1 VPSGLSGTKTY
12 EEGEV
17 MLKGAL
23 GAVIMGVIMAAFVC
37 VILELMAR
45 G

>member
-1 VPSGLSGTKTY
+1 MFDMDWK
-12 EEGEV
+12 EI
-17 MLKGAL
+17 L
-23 GAVIMGVIMAAFVC
+23 GGIVLAIVAAVFVC

>member
-1 VPSGLSGTKTY
+1 MWREPI
-12 EEGEV
+12 
-17 MLKGAL
+17 
-23 GAVIMGVIMAAFVC
+23 GAVIMGVIMAVFVC

>member
-1 VPSGLSGTKTY
+1 MNWKQP
-12 EEGEV
+12 
-17 MLKGAL
+17 L